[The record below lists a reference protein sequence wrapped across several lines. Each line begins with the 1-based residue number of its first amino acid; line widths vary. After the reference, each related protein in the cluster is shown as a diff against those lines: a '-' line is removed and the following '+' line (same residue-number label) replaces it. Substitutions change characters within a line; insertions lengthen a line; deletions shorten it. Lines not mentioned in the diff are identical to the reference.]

1 MDSIVRSY
9 LDSFCSKFNIDK
21 NLSESKRFEYFS
33 IFSILSDEVNSNL
46 DKNDLESIILPDGTR
61 GIDGISVT
69 INDALIFNA
78 DEIDNFKD
86 QRFSVS
92 FHFFQVKISES
103 FSDSEVGSFL
113 DTIIDFFSEKPI
125 YNTQIDQYSS
135 YLEIYKRLLQ
145 IISSLKEVNLF
156 CYYISLGQKQE
167 SNTTIDCTIKN
178 KRSYLVECNF
188 FTNINIQLIDKAT
201 LISKHKKAISP
212 LKSEFKFE
220 NKISLSGIHSIE
232 EAYIGYVSFSEFKKL
247 IIDNENNKIKSLFN
261 DNLRDFLGFDNPINQ
276 NIKQTLENRKFSEFS
291 LLNNGIT
298 VIAESNSGR
307 GNTLVLENYQIVNGC
322 QTSNV
327 LYECRNIEGIDN
339 VLIPLKVIITKDE
352 NLRDEIIITTNSQ
365 SSFTEE
371 QLFAITQF
379 QKELEDYYISQKDID
394 GIYYERRTNQYQN
407 INKSKIVDIKEQLKS
422 FMAMFF
428 DVPHLV
434 SGNIGKV
441 IKQYKDKFFQK
452 DHSPIPYYI
461 SGLLSK
467 KWDELIQSESNY
479 KEFNKFRYHIFMG
492 FRYLVE
498 DLPFDQRYL
507 SKSNIKQY
515 AIKSEN
521 QRINSYEKLLQVLRD
536 RQEVKRNLD
545 NSIEIFK
552 KVDYTRQKAAYSG
565 PITEGYKQKIQEYL
579 SQN

>member
-9 LDSFCSKFNIDK
+9 LDSFCGKFNIDK

-33 IFSILSDEVNSNL
+33 IFSILSDEINSNL

-113 DTIIDFFSEKPI
+113 DTIIDFFSEEPK
-125 YNTQIDQYSS
+125 YNIQIYSS

-167 SNTTIDCTIKN
+167 SNTTIYCTIKN
-178 KRSYLVECNF
+178 KRSVLEKYNF
-188 FTNINIQLIDKAT
+188 FTNIHIQLIDKAT

-220 NKISLSGIHSIE
+220 NKISLSGIPNIE
-232 EAYIGYVSFSEFKKL
+232 EAYIGFVSFSEFKKL

-261 DNLRDFLGFDNPINQ
+261 DNLRDFLGFDNPINKS
-276 NIKQTLENRKFSEFS
+276 IKQTLENKKFSEFS

-507 SKSNIKQY
+507 LKSNIKQY

-565 PITEGYKQKIQEYL
+565 PITEEYKQKIQGYL